1 MAVMRNPARSPKVF
15 WVSHNTQ
22 GLSNGLRRH
31 AMAQEFVRPII
42 EEISGKF
49 AGIGQLRADSEQQQ
63 QQQGSRSVRRCNPT
77 PMEISDE

>member
-1 MAVMRNPARSPKVF
+1 
-15 WVSHNTQ
+15 
-22 GLSNGLRRH
+22 
-31 AMAQEFVRPII
+31 MAQEFVRPII